1 MISVIHG
8 IATRI
13 VGMRDL
19 NIWQVV
25 KTAML
30 NVGFFFYLLFLISVM
45 ASAVTEVVA
54 SSCFLQIGVL
64 SRITIYSGSLSCTCI
79 FLLPLLFFFGVI

>member
-30 NVGFFFYLLFLISVM
+30 NVGFFFLF
-45 ASAVTEVVA
+45 AV
-54 SSCFLQIGVL
+54 FN
-64 SRITIYSGSLSCTCI
+64 
-79 FLLPLLFFFGVI
+79 